1 MGGPETLQIDFYGT
15 DPQGIL
21 LVQCTLNGTRCA
33 VSLLSFDR
41 LLCLRGRPVS
51 SAGGRSLA
59 LLGGVPVGFTVC
71 DERLLD
77 WDGKAKSNY
86 PG

>member
-41 LLCLRGRPVS
+41 LLCLKS
-51 SAGGRSLA
+51 SFPGAVVGGTA
-59 LLGGVPVGFTVC
+59 DHCNGGA
-71 DERLLD
+71 DEIHSVR
-77 WDGKAKSNY
+77 
-86 PG
+86 

>member
-33 VSLLSFDR
+33 VSFVSLDR
-41 LLCLRGRPVS
+41 LLCLGGDARQQWWAAMPITARGFGTRV
-51 SAGGRSLA
+51 
-59 LLGGVPVGFTVC
+59 TVC
-71 DERLLD
+71 DESLLD
-77 WDGKAKSNY
+77 WDNKAKSYY

>member
-33 VSLLSFDR
+33 VSVISFDR
-41 LLCLRGRPVS
+41 LGWLKSISPVAVLCGT
-51 SAGGRSLA
+51 ADHCNGGA
-59 LLGGVPVGFTVC
+59 
-71 DERLLD
+71 DEIHSVR
-77 WDGKAKSNY
+77 
-86 PG
+86 

>member
-1 MGGPETLQIDFYGT
+1 MGGPETLWISFYGT
-15 DPQGIL
+15 DLGGIL

-33 VSLLSFDR
+33 VSLIGLDR
-41 LLCLRGRPVS
+41 LLCLQGASRQQWWAALPITARGVRM
-51 SAGGRSLA
+51 R
-59 LLGGVPVGFTVC
+59 FTVC